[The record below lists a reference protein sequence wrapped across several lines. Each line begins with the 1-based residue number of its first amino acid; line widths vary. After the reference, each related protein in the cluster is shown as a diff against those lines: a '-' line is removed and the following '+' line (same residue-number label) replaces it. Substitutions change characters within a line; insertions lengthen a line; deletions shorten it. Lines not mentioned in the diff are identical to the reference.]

1 MSELSAQETVAETTT
16 ADATPETEGT
26 TESVDQTATDHD
38 TSENPL
44 KDMVK
49 NAEKIAAKGKSQPL
63 GKKAAT
69 QVVGAQKTAFTPN
82 YKFTSLDK
90 EFEFDE
96 WAKPL
101 VTSKEVEEN
110 LRKLYT
116 ERAGIDHIKQG
127 RQEFATKAAEFEKK
141 YTEQTEALRELG
153 SFAQKGDYDSFFD
166 ALGINKDSVL
176 KYAIELAKR
185 ESNPQLKAEWQ
196 ANREAEMKQIQES
209 QTAQEFQARQQEFE
223 VQKRTWEL
231 DQVLTAP
238 QVTDAQTQYDTALG
252 RQGAFRDFVIQI
264 GQSYAARG
272 QDIPVQQAV
281 GEALNHIKPFI
292 GGVSAS
298 AQQVAPSQKVATPNT
313 KPTIPSV
320 EGRGVSPVKKSFGSF
335 DEMKKYA
342 KELSAQE

>member
-1 MSELSAQETVAETTT
+1 MDITQEATTETTAEETT
-16 ADATPETEGT
+16 APDTVDT
-26 TESVDQTATDHD
+26 TETAEGTATDH
-38 TSENPL
+38 TESANSL
-44 KDMVK
+44 KDLVK
-49 NAEKIAAKGKSQPL
+49 NAEKIAAKGKSQPSA
-63 GKKAAT
+63 KKAAT
-69 QVVGAQKTAFTPN
+69 QEAVGTQKPLFTPN

-101 VTSKEVEEN
+101 VTSKEVEDN

-116 ERAGIDHIKQG
+116 ERAGMDHIKAG
-127 RQEFATKAAEFEKK
+127 RQEFATKAQEFEKK
-141 YTEQTEALRELG
+141 YTEQTEALKELG
-153 SFAQKGDYDSFFD
+153 SYVQKGDYDSAFD
-166 ALGINKDSVL
+166 AMGISKDSIL

-185 ESNPQLKAEWQ
+185 EQWTPEQKQQWQ
-196 ANREAEMKQIQES
+196 ASREAEVHKVQQS
-209 QTAQEFQARQQEFE
+209 QQAQEFEARQQEFE

-238 QVTDAQTQYDTALG
+238 QVTDAQSHYDTALG

-292 GGVSAS
+292 GGVSQGQQAAP
-298 AQQVAPSQKVATPNT
+298 AQRIATPNT

-320 EGRGVSPVKKSFGSF
+320 EGRGVSPVKKAFTSF

-342 KELSAQE
+342 KELSLQE